1 MHKFKNYIKLF
12 FKGVAMGGA
21 DVVPGVSGGT
31 IAFITGIYGQL
42 LDSIKS
48 VDLEALR
55 LLSKGRLNALW
66 THVNGS
72 FLLVLLSGIAL
83 SIVSLAK
90 VLHFLLE
97 DYPIQLW
104 SFFFGLIIIAAV
116 SVSREIRQWKGAVIL
131 SGILGIIIAFFI
143 TEVSPAETPNAYWFV
158 LLSGALA
165 ICAMILPGISGSFI
179 LLILGKYAFIL
190 EAINARNLAVIAV
203 FGAGCII
210 GLLSFARLVS
220 WLLQKYHDTAVALL
234 AGFMIGSLNKIWPW
248 KEVLSTRINSKG
260 EEVPLV
266 TENILPGEYM
276 TATGMEPLIV
286 QSIVF
291 MLLGIGIVVL
301 LEQFANRKD
310 NKAETSAV

>member
-1 MHKFKNYIKLF
+1 MRKFKSYIRLF

-42 LDSIKS
+42 LNAIKS
-48 VDLEALR
+48 VDLQALQ
-55 LLSKGRLNALW
+55 LLIQGKFADFW
-66 THVNGS
+66 KYVNGS

-90 VLHFLLE
+90 LLHFLLE

-104 SFFFGLIIIAAV
+104 SFFFGLIIIAAI
-116 SVSREIRQWKGAVIL
+116 SVSREIKRWRGPVIL
-131 SGILGIIIAFFI
+131 SGIIGIVLAYFI
-143 TEVSPAETPNAYWFV
+143 TLATPAETPETYWFI

-179 LLILGKYAFIL
+179 LLILGKYTFIL
-190 EAINARNLAVIAV
+190 EAINARDLVVIAI
-203 FGAGCII
+203 FGLGCIV

-220 WLLQKYHDTAVALL
+220 WLLGRFHDIAVALL

-248 KEVLSTRINSKG
+248 KEVIRTRINSKG
-260 EEVPLV
+260 EEVPLIS
-266 TENILPGEYM
+266 ENILPGDYM
-276 TATGMEPLIV
+276 AATGLQPQVTQAI
-286 QSIVF
+286 IF
-291 MLLGIGIVVL
+291 MMLGIGIVVL
-301 LEQFANRKD
+301 LEQLASKKGRIT
-310 NKAETSAV
+310 TSAT

>member
-1 MHKFKNYIKLF
+1 
-12 FKGVAMGGA
+12 MGGA

-55 LLSKGRLNALW
+55 LLSRGKLKALW
-66 THVNGS
+66 EHVNGS
-72 FLLVLLSGIAL
+72 FLLVLLSGIAI
-83 SIVSLAK
+83 SIVSLAQ
-90 VLHFLLE
+90 VLHFMLE
-97 DYPIQLW
+97 NYPIQLW
-104 SFFFGLIIIAAV
+104 SFFFGLIIIASV
-116 SVSREIRQWKGAVIL
+116 SVSREIRHWRGAVIL
-131 SGILGIIIAFFI
+131 AGLLGIVIAFFI
-143 TEVSPAETPNAYWFV
+143 TETTPAETPEAYWFV

-190 EAINARNLAVIAV
+190 EAINARDMTIIAV
-203 FGAGCII
+203 FGVGCVI

-220 WLLQKYHDTAVALL
+220 WLLHKFHDVAVALL
-234 AGFMIGSLNKIWPW
+234 AGFMVGSLNKIWPW

-266 TENILPGEYM
+266 TENVFPGEYLA
-276 TATGMEPLIV
+276 ATGTEPLVV
-286 QSIVF
+286 QAVIF
-291 MLLGIGIVVL
+291 MFLGIGIVVL
-301 LEQFANRKD
+301 LEQFAYRK
-310 NKAETSAV
+310 NNTKTSAL

>member
-1 MHKFKNYIKLF
+1 MHKLKSNIQLF
-12 FKGVAMGGA
+12 LKGVAMGGA

-48 VDLEALR
+48 VDLQALR
-55 LLSKGRLNALW
+55 LLTQGKLLAFW
-66 THVNGS
+66 KYINGS

-90 VLHFLLE
+90 LLHYLLE
-97 DYPIQLW
+97 YYPIQLW
-104 SFFFGLIIIAAV
+104 SFFFGLIIIAAI
-116 SVSREIRQWKGAVIL
+116 SVAREIKRWRGAVIL
-131 SGILGIIIAFFI
+131 SGILGIVIAFFI
-143 TEVSPAETPNAYWFV
+143 TEATPAETPEAYWFI

-190 EAINARNLAVIAV
+190 EAINTRNLVVIAI
-203 FGAGCII
+203 FGLGCIV

-220 WLLQKYHDTAVALL
+220 WLLNRYHDVAVALL

-248 KEVLSTRINSKG
+248 KEVISTRINSKG
-260 EEVPLV
+260 EEVPLI
-266 TENILPGEYM
+266 TENILPGEYL
-276 TATGMEPLIV
+276 TATGLEPHVWQAVL
-286 QSIVF
+286 F
-291 MLLGIGIVVL
+291 MIAGIAIVVL
-301 LEQFANRKD
+301 LEQLAGKKGRA
-310 NKAETSAV
+310 KASVS

>member
-1 MHKFKNYIKLF
+1 MRKFKSYIRLF

-42 LDSIKS
+42 LNAIKS
-48 VDLEALR
+48 VDLQALQ
-55 LLSKGRLNALW
+55 LLTQGKFADFW
-66 THVNGS
+66 KYINGS

-90 VLHFLLE
+90 MLHFLLE
-97 DYPIQLW
+97 EYPIQLW
-104 SFFFGLIIIAAV
+104 SFFFGLIIIAAI
-116 SVSREIRQWKGAVIL
+116 SVSREIKRWRGAVIL
-131 SGILGIIIAFFI
+131 SGFTGIILAYFI
-143 TEVSPAETPNAYWFV
+143 TLATPAETPETYWFI

-179 LLILGKYAFIL
+179 LLILGKYTFIL
-190 EAINARNLAVIAV
+190 EAINARNLVVIAI
-203 FGAGCII
+203 FGLGCIV

-220 WLLQKYHDTAVALL
+220 WLLGRFHDIAVALL

-248 KEVLSTRINSKG
+248 KEIISTRTNSKG

-266 TENILPGEYM
+266 SENILPGDYM
-276 TATGMEPLIV
+276 AATGLQPQVTQGI
-286 QSIVF
+286 IF
-291 MLLGIGIVVL
+291 MMLGIGIVVL
-301 LEQFANRKD
+301 LEQLASKKD
-310 NKAETSAV
+310 RTTTSAT